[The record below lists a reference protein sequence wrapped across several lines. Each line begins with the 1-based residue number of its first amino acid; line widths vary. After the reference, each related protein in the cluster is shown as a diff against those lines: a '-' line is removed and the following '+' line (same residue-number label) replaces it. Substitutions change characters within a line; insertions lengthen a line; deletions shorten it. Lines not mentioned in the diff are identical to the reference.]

1 MSNRSELA
9 LAGDEY
15 VPRVEVVASA
25 RLGSWGVAMTKVNVT
40 LLGRF
45 EVAIDGEVVPASNW
59 GRRHPAA
66 LVKVL
71 AMATGHALHR
81 EQVIDVVWPDD
92 RVDQAT
98 PKLHKAAHYARRA
111 TGRAD
116 AVVLRDEMV
125 LLFPGAD
132 VTVDVDG
139 FEHLARAALATGD
152 ADQAERA
159 LLHWGGELLPADRYD
174 EWAEGPRERLRLRH
188 LELLRV
194 AGRWNDVIELDPA
207 DEPAHLALMRR
218 FAEAGDRHAALR
230 QFERLDRALRR
241 ELGVVPSA
249 EATELR
255 DRLVAAGPSPTM
267 SPPLV
272 GRERELAAVDDLLS
286 NVAGG
291 RGGTLLV
298 TGPPG
303 IGKSTLLA
311 HARRAAT
318 GRGWRVG
325 HGSAS
330 ALEAPWPY
338 APVIEALADMCRRH
352 PSLLDGLA
360 DTYRAEIDRVLAGDQ
375 SAWSGES
382 GHQRLFV
389 ACAELVHLA
398 AGARGLLLT
407 IDDLHDGDDATLR
420 LLHYLAR
427 STVDERV
434 ALVGSYRDT
443 PRSTALQDARESLLA
458 RHAATEVELRPL
470 QRDAIATLIASRIE
484 QPDADVVER
493 ISVLSGGL
501 PFAVEELARRAAGDH
516 DWVRFVDVHT
526 IGGIPPETRDV
537 LQRVAVVGLQFDTDQ
552 FVALSGLDEPDAYGH
567 LDASVTAGVI
577 EAAEA
582 GYQFRHGLVRD
593 ALLRDVPPHR
603 RRLIHRDAAD
613 RLAALG
619 ASPARVGHHLIE
631 AGDAG
636 RAAGHLLRAAESAA
650 AVGAYRDALD
660 MLEPIRAHVGVKDR
674 QRLLAVR
681 ADLLLAVG
689 DPTAVG
695 AYRDALDGA
704 SRDART
710 HLRARLARAAIMA
723 GDIITATAA
732 LDGVDIGGDAHDP
745 EVLLAQAHIAFF
757 TGDLDAAWA
766 ITEEAQRRILGGERS
781 WQVLDLVSLQ
791 GLLAH
796 NRGQWFDRIRT
807 ELRRTRDTPEIAN
820 AVFDGYLCT
829 AEYVLY
835 GSTPY
840 REIIELAGRMR
851 VTAGR
856 SGALRA
862 AAFATALIGESA
874 LLAGDLD
881 LAERE
886 LVDAVALHHDLDS
899 AVGEAHSLQR
909 LAEVHLA
916 RGDTGAARALLHRAL
931 PLARWSILARH
942 LLQRIHGTLISA
954 ASDPM
959 TARAEVD
966 RAEAA
971 LGVDDWCQFCSIML
985 AVPAAIACA
994 RSGDLDH
1001 AHHHLRIAERSATLW
1016 EATAWQGWF
1025 AEAAGH
1031 VALAEGDLLNAGQ
1044 RFAEAASH
1052 FERADQPRDAGRC
1065 RELAAEAS

>member
-1 MSNRSELA
+1 
-9 LAGDEY
+9 
-15 VPRVEVVASA
+15 
-25 RLGSWGVAMTKVNVT
+25 MTKVNVT

-71 AMATGHALHR
+71 ALATGRTLHR
-81 EQVIDVVWPDD
+81 EQVIDLVWPDD

-111 TGRAD
+111 TGRPD

-132 VTVDVDG
+132 VIVDVDG
-139 FEHLARAALATGD
+139 FEHLARAALANGD
-152 ADQAERA
+152 ADKAERA
-159 LLHWGGELLPADRYD
+159 LLCWGGELLPADRYED
-174 EWAEGPRERLRLRH
+174 WAEGAREHLRIHHLEMLRLT
-188 LELLRV
+188 
-194 AGRWNDVIELDPA
+194 GRWSDVIELDPA
-207 DEPAHLALMRR
+207 DESAHVALMRQY
-218 FAEAGDRHAALR
+218 AEAGDRHAGLR

-249 EATELR
+249 EAMELHG
-255 DRLVAAGPSPTM
+255 RLVEAGPPATT

-272 GRERELAAVDDLLS
+272 GRERELAAVDELLS
-286 NVAGG
+286 RVSDG
-291 RGGTLLV
+291 RGGTLLI
-298 TGPPG
+298 TGPAG

-311 HARRAAT
+311 HARRTAA

-338 APVIEALADMCRRH
+338 APVIEALADVCRRH
-352 PSLLDGLA
+352 TSLLDGLS
-360 DTYRAEIDRVLAGDQ
+360 DIYRAEIDRVLAGDL
-375 SAWSGES
+375 ATWSGES

-389 ACAELVHLA
+389 ACSELVHLA
-398 AGARGLLLT
+398 AGAHGLLLT

-420 LLHYLAR
+420 LVHYLAR
-427 STVDERV
+427 ATVDQRV
-434 ALVGSYRDT
+434 ALVASYRQT
-443 PRSTALQDARESLLA
+443 PRSAALHDTRASLLS
-458 RHAATEVELRPL
+458 RHAATELELRPL
-470 QRDAIATLIASRIE
+470 ERDAIEALIATRIH

-501 PFAVEELARRAAGDH
+501 PFAVDELARRAGEEQ

-526 IGGIPPETRDV
+526 IGGIPPATREV
-537 LQRVAVVGLQFDTDQ
+537 LQRVAVVGFQFDTDQ
-552 FVALSGLDEPDAYGH
+552 FVALSGLDESDAYGH
-567 LDASVTAGVI
+567 LDASVAAGVI
-577 EAAEA
+577 EAADA

-593 ALLRDVPPHR
+593 ALLHDLPPHR
-603 RRLIHRDAAD
+603 RRLIHRHAAD

-619 ASPARVGHHLIE
+619 ASPARVGHHLLE

-636 RAAGHLLRAAESAA
+636 RAASHLLQAAESAA

-660 MLEPIRAHVGVKDR
+660 TLEPIRAHVAADDR
-674 QRLLAVR
+674 PRLLALR

-689 DPTAVG
+689 DPTAIG
-695 AYRDALDGA
+695 AYRDALDVA
-704 SRDART
+704 ARDAQP

-723 GDIITATAA
+723 GDIATATAA
-732 LDGVDIGGDAHDP
+732 LDGIDVSGGTHDA
-745 EVLLAQAHIAFF
+745 EVLLARASVAFF
-757 TGDLDAAWA
+757 TADFDTAWA

-796 NRGQWFDRIRT
+796 NRGEWFDRIRA

-820 AVFDGYLCT
+820 AVFDGYLCA
-829 AEYVLY
+829 AEYLLY
-835 GSTPY
+835 GPTPY

-851 VTAGR
+851 VTAER

-881 LAERE
+881 TAERE
-886 LVDAVALHHDLDS
+886 LGDAVALHHDLDS
-899 AVGEAHSLQR
+899 TAGEAHSLQR

-916 RGDTGAARALLHRAL
+916 RGDDGTARALLNRAL
-931 PLARWSILARH
+931 PLARWSIIATH

-954 ASDPM
+954 APDPM
-959 TARAEVD
+959 RARAEVD

-971 LGVDDWCQFCSIML
+971 LGVDDWCPFCSIML
-985 AVPAAIACA
+985 ALPAAIACA

-1001 AHHHLRIAERSATLW
+1001 ARHHLRIAERSAKLW
-1016 EATAWQGWF
+1016 EATAWQGWY
-1025 AEAAGH
+1025 AEAVGH
-1031 VALAEGDLLNAGQ
+1031 LALAGGDPSNAGL
-1044 RFAEAASH
+1044 RFAEAASL
-1052 FERADQPRDAGRC
+1052 FDRAGQPGDTDRC
-1065 RELAAEAS
+1065 RRLAAEAS